1 MPFSLGFH
9 HAPRIETVA
18 QSTALP
24 EGATDYIPWMT
35 VCGPDSCLLHLLKH
49 PFLVLSIDRMQTDN
63 FKGCSGSVTSNEGTL

>member
-18 QSTALP
+18 QPTALP

-35 VCGPDSCLLHLLKH
+35 VCGSDSCLLHLLKH
-49 PFLVLSIDRMQTDN
+49 PFFILSIDRTQTDN
-63 FKGCSGSVTSNEGTL
+63 LLLGWRMNH